1 MGVSK
6 RVLVIDDDEDFRN
19 SVTAVLET
27 EGYSVATASSGRDGL
42 RQLQEVRPD
51 LVILDI
57 MMENASEGYGVNQA
71 IKFQPQFREFQGVP
85 ILMVSSIQETPDE
98 VFSRATE
105 VDMVR
110 PDRYLTKPLD
120 IPRFLA
126 TVRRLAPAA
135 PAARAS

>member
-27 EGYSVATASSGRDGL
+27 EGYSVAAASSGRDGL

-51 LVILDI
+51 LVILDV